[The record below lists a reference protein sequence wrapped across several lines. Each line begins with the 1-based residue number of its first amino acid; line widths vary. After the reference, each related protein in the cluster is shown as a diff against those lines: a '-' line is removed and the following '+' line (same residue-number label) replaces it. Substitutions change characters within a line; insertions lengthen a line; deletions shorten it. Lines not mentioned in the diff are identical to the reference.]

1 PGEDYGRAGASRPVA
16 APMLRQEFHSTGL
29 ADRWL
34 PAAYQAVRL
43 EGGDDPLV
51 VKASSTLV
59 SNHSN
64 PSDLTYTVRSR
75 LPPGA
80 VEPLTAAQ
88 IAGTDAPLPAE
99 MRGYT
104 KLPTDF
110 PADVRDTA
118 RAITAG
124 AGTPYDR
131 AQALEQF
138 FLDPAQGFRYS
149 LDVDLG
155 TDAQSQNAIS
165 QFLQSRIGFCVQ
177 FASSFT
183 AMARAVGLPARVA
196 VGYTPGRYD
205 STAG

>member
-1 PGEDYGRAGASRPVA
+1 TLAPTHPTPSAPTPPAGPR
-16 APMLRQEFHSTGL
+16 R
-29 ADRWL
+29 
-34 PAAYQAVRL
+34 
-43 EGGDDPLV
+43 
-51 VKASSTLV
+51 
-59 SNHSN
+59 
-64 PSDLTYTVRSR
+64 
-75 LPPGA
+75 PPGA
-80 VEPLTAAQ
+80 VEPRPAAQ
-88 IAGTDAPLPAE
+88 TAGPDAPLPAE
-99 MRGYT
+99 MRGYP

-177 FASSFT
+177 FPTSFT
-183 AMARAVGLPARVA
+183 AIP
-196 VGYTPGRYD
+196 PP
-205 STAG
+205 

>member
-1 PGEDYGRAGASRPVA
+1 
-16 APMLRQEFHSTGL
+16 
-29 ADRWL
+29 
-34 PAAYQAVRL
+34 
-43 EGGDDPLV
+43 
-51 VKASSTLV
+51 
-59 SNHSN
+59 
-64 PSDLTYTVRSR
+64 
-75 LPPGA
+75 

-165 QFLQSRIGFCVQ
+165 QFLQSRLGFGVQ
-177 FASSFT
+177 SASSFT

-205 STAG
+205 STAGLYSVTSEDAHAWGEVWLAGVGWTRFEPTPDSDLPGGSRLPGG